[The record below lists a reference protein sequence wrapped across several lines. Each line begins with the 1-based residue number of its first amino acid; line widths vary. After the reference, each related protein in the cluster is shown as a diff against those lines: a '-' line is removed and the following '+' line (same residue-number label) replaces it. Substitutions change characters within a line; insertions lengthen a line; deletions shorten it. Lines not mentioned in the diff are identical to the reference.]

1 MKQQLQD
8 LAVRWTTTLAKMKQ
22 LRTDTCFD
30 IALPATKE
38 EVKQM
43 EEQLGYPL
51 PNAYKECLLS
61 YSKQVEVGWYL
72 CDGVELPKQFDEIFS
87 GALGWG
93 EWLEDL
99 TELSEMVEEEEL
111 KGMLAFYSVPNGDLI
126 CFDMKKPEH
135 PIYYWGH
142 EGEGLTYLAPDFIT
156 FLSRLTDLYL
166 VGPEMWQFESFID
179 STGLNPKL
187 SSAQKWIQ
195 FVENGVG

>member
-8 LAVRWTTTLAKMKQ
+8 LAVRWTATLAKMKQ
-22 LRTDTCFD
+22 IDAFTYFD
-30 IALPATKE
+30 IAPPATKE

-51 PNAYKECLLS
+51 PSAYKECLLS
-61 YSKQVEVGWYL
+61 YSKQV
-72 CDGVELPKQFDEIFS
+72 GVRWWLRNDVQFLPKQFHEISS
-87 GALGWG
+87 GDLGWG
-93 EWLEDL
+93 DWLEDL
-99 TELSEMVEEEEL
+99 TELSEAEEEL

-126 CFDMKKPEH
+126 CFDMKKSGH

-142 EGEGLTYLAPDFIT
+142 EGEGLTYLASDFIT

-166 VGPEMWQFESFID
+166 VGPEMRKFKLFID
-179 STGLNPKL
+179 STGFNPKL
-187 SSAQKWIQ
+187 PLAQKWIQ